1 MQNAHVFVQCLFYY
15 DYFMLLQL
23 LMEIEMFTGF
33 LDSVLN
39 RCAGKKPSTPGR

>member
-1 MQNAHVFVQCLFYY
+1 MFLCNVCFIHD

-39 RCAGKKPSTPGR
+39 RSAGKKPSTPGR